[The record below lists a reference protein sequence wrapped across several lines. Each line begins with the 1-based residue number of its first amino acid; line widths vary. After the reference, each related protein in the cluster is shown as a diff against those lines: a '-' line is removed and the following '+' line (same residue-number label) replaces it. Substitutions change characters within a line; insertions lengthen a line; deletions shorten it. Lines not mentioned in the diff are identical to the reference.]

1 MTNIQSH
8 QGIIKRY
15 VAPYARGN
23 RDALSEENVF
33 FCRYAANGEIRPEL

>member
-15 VAPYARGN
+15 VAPYARCN